1 MRTLPAP
8 RRATPKYLAVSLA
21 SRRTLQ
27 IRRVG
32 QTTRLA
38 VRSIFLHPPDIR
50 GPGNLFPNPALPGT
64 ATQINNYLGAVN
76 GQANPNALYLISSGI
91 NSVTAAFLIFGT
103 NSTLANTYLFG
114 EAQALAN
121 SIAQLQ
127 AAGARY
133 IIVTD
138 GYAPPVVA
146 PIGLT
151 YGTTLLPQRGPI
163 SQLQALGSFLLIPS
177 RSWPRWSETL
187 SHLGSA
193 RLSRPMLASLLR
205 RLRVLLATG
214 KPAHRPR
221 RQIRTTGTSYLRMRC
236 RPTCSWM
243 APISRSRA
251 R

>member
-76 GQANPNALYLISSGI
+76 GQATPNALYLISSGI

-121 SIAQLQ
+121 SIARLQ
-127 AAGARY
+127 AAGPRY

-151 YGTTLLPQRGPI
+151 YGTTLFTATWANLAAAGVRFIPADTFSVVAAVERNPI
-163 SQLQALGSFLLIPS
+163 AFGISAPITSNACIPPAALAG
-177 RSWPRWSETL
+177 T
-187 SHLGSA
+187 
-193 RLSRPMLASLLR
+193 
-205 RLRVLLATG
+205 TG
-214 KPAHRPR
+214 YGAHRPR
-221 RQIRTTGTSYLRMRC
+221 RRIRTTGTSNLRMRC